1 MQNTEFAVVDV
12 ETTGLFPGRHD
23 RIIEI
28 AVVRVDHSGTILAE
42 YATLVNPMRDIGPS
56 YLHGI
61 TSRDVT
67 NAPVFSEIAGDAL
80 HAIAGAVLVAH
91 NASFDI
97 RFLSSEV
104 RRLGH
109 RLPTFPYICTMQL
122 ARAADP
128 QVPGRKLG
136 DLCDYFDIEFNEQH
150 SALGDARAT
159 AALFG
164 ECVKRLSGAATF
176 TLDKLPVRRALNL
189 RARWPRLP
197 RSGRTHPRERAWEET
212 DFEPPYVARLVS
224 MLPMSSE
231 TTTEGTEY
239 LLLLDQVLE
248 DRRVTAD
255 EAEALTSS
263 ALEIGLTRTQ
273 AMELHESYL
282 SDLIK
287 IALEDDVI
295 TSQEEEDLQKT
306 RILLAISNETYA
318 ELRRA
323 IKTERAA
330 RGRRASGQPRGTE
343 DLSGR
348 SVCFTGAFNCCLGGV
363 RITRPRA
370 NEIARSKGLDV
381 RDRVTKDLEYLVV
394 ADPDSMSTK
403 AKQARNYGIRIVA
416 ELVFWKKLGVDA
428 S

>member
-1 MQNTEFAVVDV
+1 
-12 ETTGLFPGRHD
+12 
-23 RIIEI
+23 
-28 AVVRVDHSGTILAE
+28 
-42 YATLVNPMRDIGPS
+42 
-56 YLHGI
+56 
-61 TSRDVT
+61 
-67 NAPVFSEIAGDAL
+67 
-80 HAIAGAVLVAH
+80 
-91 NASFDI
+91 
-97 RFLSSEV
+97 
-104 RRLGH
+104 
-109 RLPTFPYICTMQL
+109 
-122 ARAADP
+122 
-128 QVPGRKLG
+128 
-136 DLCDYFDIEFNEQH
+136 
-150 SALGDARAT
+150 
-159 AALFG
+159 
-164 ECVKRLSGAATF
+164 
-176 TLDKLPVRRALNL
+176 
-189 RARWPRLP
+189 
-197 RSGRTHPRERAWEET
+197 
-212 DFEPPYVARLVS
+212 
-224 MLPMSSE
+224 MSSE